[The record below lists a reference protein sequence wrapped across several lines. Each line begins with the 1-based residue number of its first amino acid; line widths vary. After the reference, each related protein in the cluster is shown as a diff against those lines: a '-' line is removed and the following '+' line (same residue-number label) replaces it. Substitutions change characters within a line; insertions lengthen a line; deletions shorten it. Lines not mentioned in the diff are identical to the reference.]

1 MKKLLYDISVLGRGF
16 CLNRSRTGIYRVV
29 ESVAAELGKM
39 GWLSGFTAGPGLA
52 DYLMCERYLERADSF
67 DGVPLIRPEIN
78 GFGLQGYRVLERAV
92 RGVPGKAGSLLRRA
106 LRAMERSHDRS
117 KVLDIEEVE
126 SYDIYHALYDPVPD
140 EVRRLRSVSRFQ
152 TVYDIIPI
160 KFPEYCS
167 RGSVRQLERI
177 VSSIDEKTNVL
188 CISQHTK
195 DDLCELTGM
204 DPGRAFVTYLA
215 ASDMFRRCTDREELE
230 RVLGRYGLWGFPY
243 ILGLST
249 LEPRKNV
256 ATVIR
261 SFAGIVRENAI
272 PDLRLVLVGQKG
284 WKCEGIFAE
293 LEADPALRKRVILT
307 GYLPDEDLPAIYTGA
322 TAFLYLSFY
331 EGFGL
336 PPLEAMQC
344 GVPVITS
351 NASSLPE
358 VVGDAGILV
367 AHEDED
373 AVAQAV
379 IDIHASCRL
388 SERLSE
394 AGMRRTRK
402 FSWSKCAE
410 QTVAAYETASGNA

>member
-1 MKKLLYDISVLGRGF
+1 
-16 CLNRSRTGIYRVV
+16 
-29 ESVAAELGKM
+29 
-39 GWLSGFTAGPGLA
+39 
-52 DYLMCERYLERADSF
+52 
-67 DGVPLIRPEIN
+67 
-78 GFGLQGYRVLERAV
+78 
-92 RGVPGKAGSLLRRA
+92 
-106 LRAMERSHDRS
+106 
-117 KVLDIEEVE
+117 
-126 SYDIYHALYDPVPD
+126 
-140 EVRRLRSVSRFQ
+140 
-152 TVYDIIPI
+152 
-160 KFPEYCS
+160 
-167 RGSVRQLERI
+167 
-177 VSSIDEKTNVL
+177 
-188 CISQHTK
+188 
-195 DDLCELTGM
+195 
-204 DPGRAFVTYLA
+204 VTSLA
-215 ASDMFRRCTDREELE
+215 ASDMFRRCTDRGELE

-284 WKCEGIFAE
+284 WKYEGIFAE

-336 PPLEAMQC
+336 PPLEAMRC
-344 GVPVITS
+344 GVPVVTS

-358 VVGDAGILV
+358 VVGDAGILL
-367 AHEDED
+367 APEDED

-379 IDIHASCRL
+379 IDIHASRRL

-402 FSWSKCAE
+402 FSWRKCAE